1 MHRISNVPLL
11 QCLLTTL
18 IKNPQTQV
26 KENKPIAMSKK
37 KKKKTK
43 IKTEPMLAPN

>member
-1 MHRISNVPLL
+1 MSNVPLL

-37 KKKKTK
+37 KNKPKK
-43 IKTEPMLAPN
+43 KTEPMLAPN